1 MGDVRSDETRG
12 WRGMERGGAGR
23 RTRAGHPRRDRRARR
38 PPDNPAVRL
47 AVAAAALSLV
57 TAFSGPSAFAAGS
70 PGPYAFTDGAPSVPG
85 ATSATD
91 AERLE
96 PGRAYRSSLPRD
108 GRLYYRLDLDATSTA
123 YVSATAV
130 PAAGTTVA
138 ATDGLRISV
147 QDARGTSC
155 SIQAARFGAS
165 RSPHPVAAW
174 GAREASPGH
183 TLCQGAGTYYALIE
197 RIGADNSS
205 SDTWPLE
212 LAAFSEPPLRH
223 TGATTAPE
231 SWNSASPEPV
241 TGRAAERAGGA
252 GFAAAS
258 TIGPGA
264 WRTRIR
270 PGQTLFY
277 QVPVDWG
284 QQPNATAELDGAS
297 EGSGYVSGALT
308 LSLYNPV
315 RGRVEEAYAGYSGR
329 QTTAGLAP
337 LPPVAHANRHG
348 FADQVKSLRFAGF
361 HYLVVHLAAQTAERF
376 GEGPHGL
383 TLRVRVDGTARPGP
397 DYAGR
402 SEPVRLFDVTA
413 HDRAAA
419 APAGAADGT
428 AALRALAAGG
438 IGAGTV
444 LLAVLGVWTAV
455 ARRGAGS
462 SATPG
467 AS

>member
-1 MGDVRSDETRG
+1 
-12 WRGMERGGAGR
+12 
-23 RTRAGHPRRDRRARR
+23 
-38 PPDNPAVRL
+38 VRL
-47 AVAAAALSLV
+47 AVAAAALSL
-57 TAFSGPSAFAAGS
+57 TAAVPGPHAFAAGS
-70 PGPYAFTDGAPSVPG
+70 PGSYAFTDGAPPVTG
-85 ATSATD
+85 TTSTTD
-91 AERLE
+91 AERLQ
-96 PGRAYRSSLPRD
+96 PGRTYRSSLPRD
-108 GRLYYRLDLDATSTA
+108 GKLSYRLDLDATSAA

-147 QDARGTSC
+147 QDAHGSSC
-155 SIQAARFGAS
+155 SFQTARFGAS
-165 RSPHPVAAW
+165 RSPHPIAAW
-174 GAREASPGH
+174 GARDASPGR
-183 TLCQGAGTYYALIE
+183 TLCQGAGTYYVLVE
-197 RIGADNSS
+197 RIAADGSS

-212 LAAFSEPPLRH
+212 LAVFSEPPLGH
-223 TGATTAPE
+223 TGATRAPE

-241 TGRAAERAGGA
+241 TGQEVERAGGA

-277 QVPVDWG
+277 RVPVDWG
-284 QQPNATAELDGAS
+284 QQPHATAELGS
-297 EGSGYVSGALT
+297 SSSGSGYVSGALT

-315 RGRVEEAYAGYSGR
+315 RGHVEEAYAGYSGR
-329 QTTAGLAP
+329 QTSAGLAT
-337 LPPVAHANRHG
+337 LPPVAHANRYG

-376 GEGPHGL
+376 GEGPYGL
-383 TLRVRVDGTARPGP
+383 TLRVRVDGEARPGP

-402 SEPVRLFDVTA
+402 SEPGQLFDVTA

-419 APAGAADGT
+419 TPAGAAGGT
-428 AALRALAAGG
+428 AAMRALAVGG

-444 LLAVLGVWTAV
+444 LLAVLGVWTVA
-455 ARRGAGS
+455 ARRGTNASGPS
-462 SATPG
+462 G
-467 AS
+467 AL